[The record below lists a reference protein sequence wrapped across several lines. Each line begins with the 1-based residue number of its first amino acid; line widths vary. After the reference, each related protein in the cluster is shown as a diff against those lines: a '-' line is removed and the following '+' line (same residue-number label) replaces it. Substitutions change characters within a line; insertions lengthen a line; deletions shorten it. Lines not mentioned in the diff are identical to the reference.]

1 MLERKV
7 SRGLIPVQY
16 IPTKNLKK
24 NTSFR
29 RNEIRIRQLIM
40 EQHKFASVINTE
52 SRDSSDMLEAY
63 AAPTVKYK
71 SITIVTTLT
80 IIYTTRVG

>member
-1 MLERKV
+1 
-7 SRGLIPVQY
+7 
-16 IPTKNLKK
+16 
-24 NTSFR
+24 
-29 RNEIRIRQLIM
+29 M

-80 IIYTTRVG
+80 IIYTTRVGWINIYMFFKTLLE